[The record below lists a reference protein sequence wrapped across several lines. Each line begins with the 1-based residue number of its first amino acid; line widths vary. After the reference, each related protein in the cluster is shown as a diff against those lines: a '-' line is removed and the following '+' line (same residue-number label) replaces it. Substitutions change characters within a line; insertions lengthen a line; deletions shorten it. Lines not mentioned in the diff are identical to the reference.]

1 MNKNKGLLWYAIF
14 GNILTLVV
22 RLLKSIHAFYL
33 ECGTFWFFIK
43 AGITLVIAGLIIF
56 LIQSFRK
63 MLRNKYQGSWKFC
76 LQSILTDSTK
86 RTGHYE

>member
-1 MNKNKGLLWYAIF
+1 MNKNKGLLWYVIF

-33 ECGTFWFFIK
+33 ECGTFWFCFK

-56 LIQSFRK
+56 
-63 MLRNKYQGSWKFC
+63 
-76 LQSILTDSTK
+76 
-86 RTGHYE
+86 